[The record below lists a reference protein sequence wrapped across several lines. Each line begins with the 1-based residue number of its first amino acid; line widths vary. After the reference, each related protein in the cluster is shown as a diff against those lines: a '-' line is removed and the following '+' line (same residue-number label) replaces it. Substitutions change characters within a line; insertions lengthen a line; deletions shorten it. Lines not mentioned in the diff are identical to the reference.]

1 MPSKSKQQYKQYAI
15 NTIEDACA
23 VLKGLIVPVILDMEK
38 FEQYSKEAQEILIK
52 YKNVEEIP
60 ADVYDSV
67 HDKLLY
73 QQRELLRFIADHQTS
88 SFSYIDVRKKFE
100 KQGFLKRKLS
110 TRSSETLNELL
121 ELRNWSFHN
130 VQSMFVAD
138 IELAKRSIPPEL
150 QGIAEIKPMLNPIVI
165 RKVKSYKREM
175 LEGFVHHN
183 SVRLEQFKVV
193 LSDMKEDYQEMFS
206 LLTLEPIHFLGNQVR
221 FKLPG
226 TPPDPNTGP
235 AIAIEW
241 NTHFLAPRQSAG
253 PCFRL
258 LKHEIFKAPRMA
270 QYSNANAPFLIQQ
283 RIHFG
288 KVVVHFGELHAGVCI
303 QYGING
309 HPALQHHEQ
318 HSGAV
323 LATGQTDG
331 MVIFCLVHFNLL

>member
-52 YKNVEEIP
+52 YKHAEEIP

-100 KQGFLKRKLS
+100 KRGFLKRKLS
-110 TRSSETLNELL
+110 TKSSETLNELL

-138 IELAKRSIPPEL
+138 IELAKKSIPPEL
-150 QGIAEIKPMLNPIVI
+150 QGIAEIKPVLNPIVI

-206 LLTLEPIHFLGNQVR
+206 LL
-221 FKLPG
+221 
-226 TPPDPNTGP
+226 PDQSSIVVG
-235 AIAIEW
+235 IGKISKVQYVVQEISG
-241 NTHFLAPRQSAG
+241 QSEKSAG
-253 PCFRL
+253 KDIAAVSMGIQKGRFDGTDEAIQKL
-258 LKHEIFKAPRMA
+258 LRRD
-270 QYSNANAPFLIQQ
+270 N
-283 RIHFG
+283 
-288 KVVVHFGELHAGVCI
+288 
-303 QYGING
+303 
-309 HPALQHHEQ
+309 
-318 HSGAV
+318 
-323 LATGQTDG
+323 
-331 MVIFCLVHFNLL
+331 

>member
-165 RKVKSYKREM
+165 RKVKIYKREM

-206 LLTLEPIHFLGNQVR
+206 LL
-221 FKLPG
+221 
-226 TPPDPNTGP
+226 PDQSSVIVGIGKNSKVQYVVQEISGQS
-235 AIAIEW
+235 EK
-241 NTHFLAPRQSAG
+241 SAG
-253 PCFRL
+253 KDIAAVSMGIQKGRFDGTDEAIQKL
-258 LKHEIFKAPRMA
+258 LRRD
-270 QYSNANAPFLIQQ
+270 N
-283 RIHFG
+283 
-288 KVVVHFGELHAGVCI
+288 
-303 QYGING
+303 
-309 HPALQHHEQ
+309 
-318 HSGAV
+318 
-323 LATGQTDG
+323 
-331 MVIFCLVHFNLL
+331 